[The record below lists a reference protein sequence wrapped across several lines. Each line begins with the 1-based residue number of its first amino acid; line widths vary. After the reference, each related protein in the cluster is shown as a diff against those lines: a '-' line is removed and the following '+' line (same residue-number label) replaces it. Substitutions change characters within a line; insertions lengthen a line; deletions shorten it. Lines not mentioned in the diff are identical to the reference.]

1 MAVGELHLTR
11 LKSYLTNEYEWL
23 RKEILSSEPNL
34 DEKSV
39 FTRLLLGFALDRIAS
54 CPRDDV
60 LKHIT
65 DGVDDRG
72 IDAFYYDRLRSKAYV
87 FQSKFVSNVNSSPI
101 SETDAR
107 SFMAGIQE
115 IFSASV
121 FTDGNLKIKNIK
133 DEIIQALES
142 FGVSFHPVLVST
154 SGREISNKANN
165 IIKDSLDRSMGNKHA
180 LGYYGLSDLYEIVS
194 PVTGGAGTEFRLAL
208 KGYNVVSAPFNGY
221 YGWVTG
227 ATLASLFQEHRDKLF
242 AKNLRTG
249 LGKTQIN
256 DDIYSTALEY
266 PEKFWYF
273 NNGVTFVS
281 EEVKRAMRGG
291 AAADDVE
298 LTIKNGSIVNGAQT
312 TSSLGRLLDV
322 DGGEEALARIKCLV
336 RILEIPSNNDDFS
349 ADVTRFNNSQNGI
362 GVKDF
367 VSLDPFQQELR
378 RGLDRDFAVNYVIR
392 SGEDARDALAP
403 VITLQEATVSLVACG
418 ELVETAVRAKEK
430 ISSLW
435 RDTTQAPY
443 TVIFDRDRVTP
454 LALYKAVRANRTVEH
469 FLKSQTGARERQ
481 LATHGNRFFAFYV
494 LSGTNIWREEQ
505 SLDNFMSAIEKT
517 NLSDPYSE
525 FVSKVFELYGSSYKA
540 PLFKNRSKC
549 INIIESLSPLTPP
562 VN

>member
-34 DEKSV
+34 DEKAV

-72 IDAFYYDRLRSKAYV
+72 IDAFYFDRLQSKAYV
-87 FQSKFVSNVNSSPI
+87 FQSKFVSSANSSPI

-107 SFMAGIQE
+107 AFMAGIEE
-115 IFSASV
+115 IFAESI
-121 FTDGNLKIKNIK
+121 FDDGNQKIQNLKK
-133 DEIIQALES
+133 EISQALQALDVD
-142 FGVSFHPVLVST
+142 FQPILVTT
-154 SGREISNKANN
+154 SGREISVKAGN
-165 IIKDSLDRSMGNKHA
+165 IIKNSLRKSMANEEG
-180 LGYYGLSDLYEIVS
+180 LRYYDLSSLYQIIS
-194 PVTGGAGTEFRLAL
+194 PVSGGVGPEFRISL
-208 KGYNVVSAPFNGY
+208 KGYNMISVPFNGY

-227 ATLASLFQEHRDKLF
+227 ATLAHLFQEHKDKLF
-242 AKNLRTG
+242 AKNLRSG

-256 DDIYSTALEY
+256 DEIYSTAIED

-281 EEVKRAMRGG
+281 EEVKRTLRGG

-312 TSSLGRLLDV
+312 TSSLGRLLSIDN
-322 DGGEEALARIKCLV
+322 GEQALSRIKCLV
-336 RILEIPSNNDDFS
+336 RILEIPSSNNDFS

-378 RGLDRDFAVNYVIR
+378 RGLDRDYAVNYVIR
-392 SGEDARDALAP
+392 SGEDTGDILAP
-403 VITLQEATVSLVACG
+403 VITLQEATVSLVSCG
-418 ELVETAVRAKEK
+418 TSIETAVKAKEK
-430 ISSLW
+430 ISALW
-435 RDTTQAPY
+435 RDTKQEPY
-443 TVIFDRDRVTP
+443 TVIFDQSRVTP
-454 LALYKAVRANRTVEH
+454 LALYKAVRANRIVED
-469 FLKSQTGARERQ
+469 FLKSQTGVREKQ
-481 LATHGNRFFAFYV
+481 LATHGNRLFAFYV
-494 LSGTNIWREEQ
+494 LKGINIWRDAQ
-505 SLDNFMSAIEKT
+505 SLDNFTSTIQSVDLSA
-517 NLSDPYSE
+517 PYCE
-525 FVSKVFELYGSSYKA
+525 FVSKVYDLYGSSYKA
-540 PLFKNRSKC
+540 PLFKTRSKC
-549 INIIESLSPLTPP
+549 VNIIESLSPLMPP
-562 VN
+562 VS

>member
-1 MAVGELHLTR
+1 MGVEAGADEVERTSK
-11 LKSYLTNEYEWL
+11 KS
-23 RKEILSSEPNL
+23 
-34 DEKSV
+34 
-39 FTRLLLGFALDRIAS
+39 
-54 CPRDDV
+54 
-60 LKHIT
+60 
-65 DGVDDRG
+65 
-72 IDAFYYDRLRSKAYV
+72 
-87 FQSKFVSNVNSSPI
+87 
-101 SETDAR
+101 
-107 SFMAGIQE
+107 
-115 IFSASV
+115 
-121 FTDGNLKIKNIK
+121 
-133 DEIIQALES
+133 
-142 FGVSFHPVLVST
+142 
-154 SGREISNKANN
+154 
-165 IIKDSLDRSMGNKHA
+165 
-180 LGYYGLSDLYEIVS
+180 
-194 PVTGGAGTEFRLAL
+194 
-208 KGYNVVSAPFNGY
+208 
-221 YGWVTG
+221 
-227 ATLASLFQEHRDKLF
+227 
-242 AKNLRTG
+242 
-249 LGKTQIN
+249 
-256 DDIYSTALEY
+256 
-266 PEKFWYF
+266 
-273 NNGVTFVS
+273 
-281 EEVKRAMRGG
+281 
-291 AAADDVE
+291 
-298 LTIKNGSIVNGAQT
+298 SIGNGART
-312 TSSLGRLLDV
+312 ARSLGRRLDGG
-322 DGGEEALARIKCLV
+322 GGEEALARIKCVV
-336 RILEIPSNNDDFS
+336 RIVGSPSSNGDCS

-378 RGLDRDFAVNYVIR
+378 RGLDRGFAVNYVIR

-418 ELVETAVRAKEK
+418 ELVETAVRAKDK

-481 LATHGNRFFAFYV
+481 LATHGNRLFAFYV